1 MHPALPQISAQIK
14 LQPLLPEKRVI
25 DRGKNFYAGSRCVGQ
40 DFHDWPSNS
49 HPIGAFQSKLML
61 CLKATCPSLG
71 LLLISEL
78 NLCWPTLFSR
88 RKFGT
93 LTFLPVVLCPF
104 RLRKPPT
111 YGLGV
116 VESFRHIFPRFY
128 ILCII
133 IYYSNFLPNF
143 LVIWLFFIQNVFF
156 NLFLNDNRPISG
168 LVLKSKGNRASAQ
181 IPLIAQKRRKIFIHS
196 AHTNETGYG
205 E

>member
-1 MHPALPQISAQIK
+1 MLF
-14 LQPLLPEKRVI
+14 EWTTRVI
-25 DRGKNFYAGSRCVGQ
+25 GASGPPTDFCTNQTTTASSGEARHWSGEESLCRISVCRAGFSRLAIEL
-40 DFHDWPSNS
+40 SS
-49 HPIGAFQSKLML
+49 HWRFSVQTNAVLKSHLSVTWAAAYL
-61 CLKATCPSLG
+61 C
-71 LLLISEL
+71 SEL
-78 NLCWPTLFSR
+78 NLCWPTRFSR

-156 NLFLNDNRPISG
+156 NLFERQSTHFRSCFE
-168 LVLKSKGNRASAQ
+168 K
-181 IPLIAQKRRKIFIHS
+181 
-196 AHTNETGYG
+196 
-205 E
+205 